1 MASETIRF
9 VRRAILALELLD
21 PFTGEPIYR
30 EVKLTAWDK
39 DGVPVAGQPV
49 VNLSRRFVW
58 WNYKLRGD
66 DQPVPGLPENPIAR
80 IRVAPPSPYGPLD
93 VDLEE
98 TPPVEGLV
106 SRFIPIDP
114 SYRLPAGVTAIAG
127 SLVEGDMPVAGATVS
142 LAWIENG
149 SAPLAGVNVPSG
161 VSLDKGQFLAATRA
175 MPNRLANLGEGP
187 RARVFVTRASERRQG
202 DHPLEEGKLNAMGA
216 LDWATLEAI
225 A

>member
-1 MASETIRF
+1 MAYEEVRF

-30 EVKLTAWDK
+30 DVKLAALDK

-58 WNYKLRGD
+58 LSYELRGD
-66 DQPVPGLPENPIAR
+66 GQPVPGLPENPIAR
-80 IRVAPPSPYGPLD
+80 IRVAPPSPYGSLYI
-93 VDLEE
+93 DLAE

-106 SRFIPIDP
+106 SRFVPIDP

-142 LAWIENG
+142 LVWIENG
-149 SAPLAGVNVPSG
+149 SAPQVGINVPSG
-161 VSLDKGQFLAATRA
+161 VSLGKGQFLAATRA
-175 MPNRLANLGEGP
+175 MPNRFANAGEGP
-187 RARVFVTRASERRQG
+187 RARVFVSRASERRQG
-202 DHPLEEGKLNAMGA
+202 DHPLEEGKLNAVGA

-225 A
+225 T